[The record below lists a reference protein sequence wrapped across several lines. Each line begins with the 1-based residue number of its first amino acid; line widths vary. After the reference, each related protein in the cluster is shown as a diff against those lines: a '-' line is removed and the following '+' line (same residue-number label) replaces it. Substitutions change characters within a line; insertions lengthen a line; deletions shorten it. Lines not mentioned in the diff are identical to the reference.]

1 MGKASRP
8 NTLLNDPTLRA
19 VADRHGKS
27 VAQVLIRWHLQNGLI
42 VMPKSLHP
50 ERIAANMDVFDFELS
65 GRDIETIAGLD
76 NGERV
81 GIHPDLMNLR

>member
-1 MGKASRP
+1 
-8 NTLLNDPTLRA
+8 